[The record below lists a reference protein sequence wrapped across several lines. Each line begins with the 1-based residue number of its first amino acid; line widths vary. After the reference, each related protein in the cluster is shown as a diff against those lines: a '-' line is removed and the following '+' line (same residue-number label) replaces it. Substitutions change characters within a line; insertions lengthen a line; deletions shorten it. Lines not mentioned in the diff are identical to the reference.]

1 MRFILI
7 ITLLFATYTA
17 ATADYQPLDGDII
30 FQSSQS
36 NQSKAIEQATKSPY
50 SHMGII
56 FIKDGKPYVF
66 EAASKVVYTPFDK
79 WVNRGKN
86 RKYIIK
92 RLKDHTL
99 SQKEIANLKRVAR
112 SFENKPYDIWFGWD
126 DKYIYC
132 SELVWKIYNKALN
145 LKIGQLQKI
154 KDFNLSAPAVKQ
166 KLTERYGDKIPYQE
180 TVISPIAIFNSP
192 LLITVDQ
199 HWSN

>member
-56 FIKDGKPYVF
+56 FIKNGKPYVF

-99 SQKEIANLKRVAR
+99 SQKEIANLKRVAH

>member
-1 MRFILI
+1 MRSILI
-7 ITLLFATYTA
+7 IILLFTTYTT
-17 ATADYQPLDGDII
+17 ATADYLDGDII

-36 NQSKAIEQATKSPY
+36 NQSKAIELATKSPY

-56 FIKDGKPYVF
+56 FIKNGKPYVF

-92 RLKDHTL
+92 RLKDHAL
-99 SQKEIANLKRVAR
+99 SQKEIANLKRVAH

-180 TVISPIAIFNSP
+180 TVISPVAIFNSP

>member
-56 FIKDGKPYVF
+56 FIKNGKPYVF

-86 RKYIIK
+86 RKYVIK
-92 RLKDHTL
+92 RLKDHAL
-99 SQKEIANLKRVAR
+99 SQKEIANLKQVAH

-145 LKIGQLQKI
+145 LKIGQLQRI
-154 KDFNLSAPAVKQ
+154 KDFNLSAPSVKQ

-180 TVISPIAIFNSP
+180 TVISPVAIFNSP

>member
-1 MRFILI
+1 MRSILI
-7 ITLLFATYTA
+7 IILLFTTYTT
-17 ATADYQPLDGDII
+17 ATADYLDGDII

-36 NQSKAIEQATKSPY
+36 NQSKAIELATNSPY

-56 FIKDGKPYVF
+56 FIKNGKPYVF

-145 LKIGQLQKI
+145 LKIGQLQRI

>member
-1 MRFILI
+1 MRSILI
-7 ITLLFATYTA
+7 IILLFTTYTT
-17 ATADYQPLDGDII
+17 ATADYLDGDII

-36 NQSKAIEQATKSPY
+36 NQSKAIELATKSPY

-56 FIKDGKPYVF
+56 FIKNGKPYVF

-99 SQKEIANLKRVAR
+99 SQKEIANLKRVAH

-145 LKIGQLQKI
+145 LKIGQLQRI
-154 KDFNLSAPAVKQ
+154 KDFNLSASAVKQ

-180 TVISPIAIFNSP
+180 TVISPVAIFNSP

>member
-1 MRFILI
+1 MRSILI
-7 ITLLFATYTA
+7 IILLFATYTT

-36 NQSKAIEQATKSPY
+36 NQSKAIELATKSPY

-56 FIKDGKPYVF
+56 FIKNGKPYVF

-86 RKYIIK
+86 RKYVIK
-92 RLKDHTL
+92 RLKDHAL
-99 SQKEIANLKRVAR
+99 SQKEIANLKRVAH

-145 LKIGQLQKI
+145 LKIGQLQRI

-180 TVISPIAIFNSP
+180 TVISPVAIFNSP

>member
-36 NQSKAIEQATKSPY
+36 NQSKAIELATKSPY

-56 FIKDGKPYVF
+56 FIKNGKPYVF

-86 RKYIIK
+86 REYIIK

-99 SQKEIANLKRVAR
+99 SQKEIANLKRVAH

-145 LKIGQLQKI
+145 LKIGQLQRI

-166 KLTERYGDKIPYQE
+166 KLIERYGDKIPYQE
-180 TVISPIAIFNSP
+180 TVISPVAIFNSP

>member
-1 MRFILI
+1 MRSILI
-7 ITLLFATYTA
+7 IILLFATYTT
-17 ATADYQPLDGDII
+17 ATADYLDGDII

-36 NQSKAIEQATKSPY
+36 NQSKAIELATNSPY

-56 FIKDGKPYVF
+56 FIKNGKPYVF

-145 LKIGQLQKI
+145 LKIGQLQRI

>member
-1 MRFILI
+1 MRSILI
-7 ITLLFATYTA
+7 IILLFTTYTT
-17 ATADYQPLDGDII
+17 ATADYLDGDII

-36 NQSKAIEQATKSPY
+36 NQSKAIELATKSPY

-56 FIKDGKPYVF
+56 FIKNGKPYVF

-86 RKYIIK
+86 REYIIK

-99 SQKEIANLKRVAR
+99 SQKEIANLKRVAH

-145 LKIGQLQKI
+145 LKIGQLQRI

-180 TVISPIAIFNSP
+180 TVISPVAIFNSP

>member
-1 MRFILI
+1 MRSILI
-7 ITLLFATYTA
+7 IILLFTTYTT
-17 ATADYQPLDGDII
+17 ATADYLDGDII

-36 NQSKAIEQATKSPY
+36 NQSKAIELATKSPY

-56 FIKDGKPYVF
+56 FIKNGKPYVF

-86 RKYIIK
+86 RKYVIK
-92 RLKDHTL
+92 RLKDHAL
-99 SQKEIANLKRVAR
+99 SQKEIANLKRVAH

-145 LKIGQLQKI
+145 LKIGQLQRI

-166 KLTERYGDKIPYQE
+166 KLIERYGDKIPYQE
-180 TVISPIAIFNSP
+180 TVISPVAIFNSP

>member
-36 NQSKAIEQATKSPY
+36 NQSKAIELATKSPY

-56 FIKDGKPYVF
+56 FIKNGKPYVF

-99 SQKEIANLKRVAR
+99 SQKEIANLKRVAH

-145 LKIGQLQKI
+145 LKIGQLQRI

-166 KLTERYGDKIPYQE
+166 KLIERYGDKIPYQE
-180 TVISPIAIFNSP
+180 TVISPVAIFNSP

>member
-1 MRFILI
+1 MRSILI
-7 ITLLFATYTA
+7 IILLFTTYTT
-17 ATADYQPLDGDII
+17 ATADYLDGDII

-36 NQSKAIEQATKSPY
+36 NQSKAIELATKSPY

-56 FIKDGKPYVF
+56 FIKNGKPYVF

-86 RKYIIK
+86 RKYVIK
-92 RLKDHTL
+92 RLKDHAL
-99 SQKEIANLKRVAR
+99 SQKEIANLKRVAH

-145 LKIGQLQKI
+145 LKIGQLQRI

-180 TVISPIAIFNSP
+180 TVISPVAIFNSP